1 MIIYC
6 LQVEVVNKSR
16 KSSRRSRSRD
26 RHRRHRDRRIK
37 EDISAE
43 EQKAR
48 ALKKKLAALEA
59 NMGLGWEEDGG
70 ETGEVNVL
78 LLLVGVW
85 SSCSHS
91 YNQVRTRDSP
101 VHFHRENL
109 TSVQTYTWT
118 DYMTKQAVEV

>member
-6 LQVEVVNKSR
+6 LQVDVINKSR
-16 KSSRRSRSRD
+16 KTSRRSRSRD

-59 NMGLGWEEDGG
+59 NMGLGWEEDEG
-70 ETGEVNVL
+70 ETGEVNMVL
-78 LLLVGVW
+78 LLLAGVR
-85 SSCSHS
+85 SSYSHS
-91 YNQVRTRDSP
+91 Y
-101 VHFHRENL
+101 
-109 TSVQTYTWT
+109 
-118 DYMTKQAVEV
+118 KEVN